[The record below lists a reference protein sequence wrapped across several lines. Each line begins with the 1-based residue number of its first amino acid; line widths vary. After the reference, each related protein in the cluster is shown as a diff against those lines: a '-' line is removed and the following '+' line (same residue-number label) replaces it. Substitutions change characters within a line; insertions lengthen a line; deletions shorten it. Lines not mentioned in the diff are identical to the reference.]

1 MDIII
6 GTDGTVRFIYTDDL
20 VGLLGE
26 GRARTARASRVEPGP
41 EGWTANLAPVN
52 GPVLGPFAL
61 RQEALDAEVQWLEE
75 HNIPAPM

>member
-26 GRARTARASRVEPGP
+26 GEARTRRASRVEPGP
-41 EGWTANLAPVN
+41 AGWTADLAPVG

-61 RQEALDAEVQWLEE
+61 RQEALDAEVQWLEAN
-75 HNIPAPM
+75 NIPIPA